1 MVFHSN
7 SASFFEDADD
17 EHQANQLLQYMQHQS
32 PDVLARVAKTV
43 TSDVKQIVSQNVQG
57 LVGVLPNE
65 AFNIQVTTDKENLA
79 GLLASAMMTGYF
91 LRRMEQRME
100 LEDGVM
106 GPIPSTPKGD
116 RSRSHDAED

>member
-7 SASFFEDADD
+7 SASFFEGDD
-17 EHQANQLLQYMQHQS
+17 EQQANQLLQYMQHQS
-32 PDVLARVAKTV
+32 PDVLARVAKAV

-65 AFNIQVTTDKENLA
+65 AFNTQVTTDKENLA
-79 GLLASAMMTGYF
+79 SLLASAMMTGYF

-100 LEDGVM
+100 LEDGAV
-106 GPIPSTPKGD
+106 GQGD
-116 RSRSHDAED
+116 RRAGEEA